1 MNVSASFSY
10 RPICVKFAKRYLN
23 KFLVNI
29 CDFRDNWLREERTFL
44 LDINEVNWYVY
55 RETAWRFE
63 SKHSLDNIRGRMWGV
78 MERPAAVTIDN
89 VFHPW

>member
-1 MNVSASFSY
+1 MSASFSY

-44 LDINEVNWYVY
+44 LDINEVN
-55 RETAWRFE
+55 
-63 SKHSLDNIRGRMWGV
+63 
-78 MERPAAVTIDN
+78 
-89 VFHPW
+89 